1 MNYRKQ
7 SEFSN
12 FYYKSDIF
20 FFVCGI
26 LMLCSEIWK
35 QLTLTVAIGGGK
47 YIWWYF
53 PFQLC
58 SIPMYILLVYPWL
71 RRRNARLTLLA
82 FLMSYSLLGGIAVFA
97 DTSGL
102 HYPLRTLTIHSYTW
116 HILLIILGV
125 IAGFVYIRLLYSD
138 NHRKCQKAHS
148 GIVSGRQGLGQART
162 LARRLHK
169 KKTLF
174 SRTLTAAFPLR
185 PFLYSTLLYLA
196 CCLTAVLLNLW
207 LDRYGTINMF
217 YINPDYEMQQIIF
230 RNFIPIFGNNGVI
243 ALYIAST
250 ILGALIIFL
259 IWKLIFR
266 LRFHFRH
273 SRLLP

>member
-82 FLMSYSLLGGIAVFA
+82 FLMSYSLLGGIAQGGGAKDVIGAF
-97 DTSGL
+97 DEKGL
-102 HYPLRTLTIHSYTW
+102 GAIVNSSRAVLTAWQKQNRPGSEYAAAARDEAIRMRDDITQY
-116 HILLIILGV
+116 LPE
-125 IAGFVYIRLLYSD
+125 IRL
-138 NHRKCQKAHS
+138 
-148 GIVSGRQGLGQART
+148 
-162 LARRLHK
+162 
-169 KKTLF
+169 
-174 SRTLTAAFPLR
+174 
-185 PFLYSTLLYLA
+185 
-196 CCLTAVLLNLW
+196 
-207 LDRYGTINMF
+207 
-217 YINPDYEMQQIIF
+217 
-230 RNFIPIFGNNGVI
+230 
-243 ALYIAST
+243 
-250 ILGALIIFL
+250 
-259 IWKLIFR
+259 
-266 LRFHFRH
+266 
-273 SRLLP
+273 